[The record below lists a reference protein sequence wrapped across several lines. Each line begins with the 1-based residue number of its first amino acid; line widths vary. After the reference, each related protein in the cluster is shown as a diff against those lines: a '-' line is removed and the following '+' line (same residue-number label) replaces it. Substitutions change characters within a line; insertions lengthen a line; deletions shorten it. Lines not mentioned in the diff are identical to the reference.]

1 VESPPRTLLEWA
13 VLILNTPSS
22 TLKVERTKHAL
33 SLFRNGKLKS
43 LGRGESAPLP
53 PDVPPRESGLQVV
66 DPTKVA
72 RRGKG
77 GSAKTRI
84 AMLHALANIEQW
96 ASVER
101 LCRALG
107 C

>member
-1 VESPPRTLLEWA
+1 MESPPGTLLEWA
-13 VLILNTPSS
+13 VLILNTPFS

-43 LGRGESAPLP
+43 LGRGASAPLP
-53 PDVPPRESGLQVV
+53 PDVPPRESSMQLV

-77 GSAKTRI
+77 GSAKTRV

-96 ASVER
+96 A
-101 LCRALG
+101 
-107 C
+107 